1 MSTFEVLVSNFF
13 ILFLSQ
19 LILVYG
25 SIRKKSPRILI
36 RYFFLPI
43 LLSMTFGVL
52 LQYIYEV
59 SEISNR
65 QIIANILLLLWCT
78 KSLFSYKSIK
88 PLLLNSILSEMRLD
102 LDQKNYLNL
111 IKRVIKVSSLQF
123 ICFSFIYAIN
133 YLSGNLALNLIDWV
147 GLIIALL
154 GLSLEIYCETQIKTT
169 KKNHLLSGGIWAK
182 IQHPNLLG
190 IILFFLGLQILATGA
205 IGSKWT
211 VIGFFIIYFILQR
224 ILMPELDK
232 KLLMRFGK
240 EPSLETSYGYKKALF
255 IK

>member
-1 MSTFEVLVSNFF
+1 MSTFEFLFSNF
-13 ILFLSQ
+13 LLLLLAQ
-19 LILVYG
+19 LILVYR
-25 SIRKKSPRILI
+25 SISKKSPRTLL
-36 RYFFLPI
+36 RYFFLPVVF
-43 LLSMTFGVL
+43 SMIFGAL
-52 LQYIYEV
+52 LQHIYEV

-78 KSLFSYKSIK
+78 KSFFSYKSIK

-111 IKRVIKVSSLQF
+111 IKRVIKVSCLQF

-133 YLSGNLALNLIDWV
+133 YLSGNLAFNLIDWV
-147 GLIIALL
+147 GLVIALL
-154 GLSLEIYCETQIKTT
+154 GVSIEIYCETQIKTT

-211 VIGFFIIYFILQR
+211 VIGFFIIFFILQR

>member
-1 MSTFEVLVSNFF
+1 MSTFEFLFSNF
-13 ILFLSQ
+13 LLLLLAQ
-19 LILVYG
+19 LILVYR
-25 SIRKKSPRILI
+25 SISKKSPRTLL
-36 RYFFLPI
+36 RYFFLPVV
-43 LLSMTFGVL
+43 LSMIFGAF
-52 LQYIYEV
+52 LQHIYEV

-78 KSLFSYKSIK
+78 KSFFSYKSIK
-88 PLLLNSILSEMRLD
+88 TLLLNSILSEMRLD
-102 LDQKNYLNL
+102 LNQKNYLNL
-111 IKRVIKVSSLQF
+111 IKRVIKVSCLQF

-133 YLSGNLALNLIDWV
+133 YLSGNLAFNLIDWV
-147 GLIIALL
+147 GLVIALL
-154 GLSLEIYCETQIKTT
+154 GVSIEIYCETQIKTT

-211 VIGFFIIYFILQR
+211 VIGFFIIFFILQR